1 MSGTTGNFLSEA
13 LAFVPGGIGERAV
26 PRKFCQRNGPII
38 YLHLPILHSVLGT
51 TTPQDPT
58 TSLLIGA
65 KSPNGEVSDIPQPA
79 KIKVEH
85 QFIATLIDM
94 DGRRW
99 CL

>member
-1 MSGTTGNFLSEA
+1 MENLHDTIGSYLIHTGL
-13 LAFVPGGIGERAV
+13 L
-26 PRKFCQRNGPII
+26 I
-38 YLHLPILHSVLGT
+38 YPTLPILHSVLGT

-65 KSPNGEVSDIPQPA
+65 KSPNGEVSDIPQPE

-94 DGRRW
+94 NSRRW